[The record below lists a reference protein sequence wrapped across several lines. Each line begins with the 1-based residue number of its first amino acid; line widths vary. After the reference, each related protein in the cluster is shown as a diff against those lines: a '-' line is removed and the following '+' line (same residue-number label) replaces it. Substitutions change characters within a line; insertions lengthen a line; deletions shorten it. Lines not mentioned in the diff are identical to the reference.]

1 VGGNREKKGDLPALD
16 YPLNACASS
25 EVQGSGPSAGVTTS
39 RGDRCTAMGVSLG
52 GLVTSSCTNL
62 GIFCHALLVDS
73 RKLAQLLH
81 EVKHGLK
88 WIVCP
93 PGAGGFD
100 ITTIV
105 GRPEQRAPGD

>member
-1 VGGNREKKGDLPALD
+1 
-16 YPLNACASS
+16 
-25 EVQGSGPSAGVTTS
+25 
-39 RGDRCTAMGVSLG
+39 
-52 GLVTSSCTNL
+52 L

-73 RKLAQLLH
+73 RKLAQLPH

-93 PGAGGFD
+93 PGARGFD

-105 GRPEQRAPGD
+105 EWPEQRTPGD